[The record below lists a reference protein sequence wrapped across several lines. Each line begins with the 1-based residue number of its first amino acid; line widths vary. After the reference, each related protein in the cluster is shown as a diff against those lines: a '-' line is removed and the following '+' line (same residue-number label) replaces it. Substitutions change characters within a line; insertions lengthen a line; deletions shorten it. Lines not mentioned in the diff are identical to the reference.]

1 MSYQPPVREHLFLLK
16 DVLEI
21 EKLANLPGFSD
32 APMDLVEQ
40 ILGESPGSARRCW
53 RR

>member
-1 MSYQPPVREHLFLLK
+1 
-16 DVLEI
+16 VLEI

-40 ILGESPGSARRCW
+40 IL
-53 RR
+53 